1 MTATATIAIVPAQ
14 AKEILLIDLSH
25 LFRSAWA
32 IAESSQDYSGVFQQ
46 TLDGVRRCIGQRD
59 ALVGICCDGR
69 GSWRKELYPEYKAN
83 RDAKPA
89 SMYDTLRKVKERL
102 AADALLLWEVD
113 TFEADDVIAT
123 AARAAMRAGHP
134 KITIASNDKD
144 LLQLMND
151 DGVRYLKTSSWDELD
166 ATQALAKF
174 AVQPWQVVDYLALV
188 GDTSDH
194 IPGVPGVGAKRAA
207 ELLAKWESWEG
218 ILNQMTAD
226 ASKVSTPAVVKAIA
240 EHVEAVELGRKL
252 IQLRADVPIKF
263 EEIYEVRKQRPIA
276 KGIPPMPG
284 KNQVDFDD
292 ARISAPPPA
301 NAATPEATPAPE
313 VEADV
318 TPPAE
323 KSLATQDAT
332 PAPASV
338 ALVPHTPTSFDL
350 QLEPQTPGQA
360 VNLAARLH
368 NARLYTWLP
377 NEDAVLAVVMRGR
390 EAGLPAG
397 VALETFRP
405 VQGKMGAIWQYIVD
419 QCHRH
424 PDCEYLRPVELTDTS
439 ATWEGKHRKH
449 SAPFKETVTIEEMQ
463 KTGLIKPN
471 SAWVQ
476 RPRQQLS
483 KECAVRL
490 GRFLWPGATAGL
502 YSVDELGGD
511 E

>member
-1 MTATATIAIVPAQ
+1 MTATATVPAVDTSR
-14 AKEILLIDLSH
+14 EVLLVDLSH

-59 ALVGICCDGR
+59 AFVAICCDGR

-89 SMYDTLRKVKERL
+89 AMYDTLRRVKERL
-102 AADALLLWEVD
+102 ADDALLLWEVD

-151 DGVRYLKTSSWDELD
+151 DGVRYLKTSSWEELD

-174 AVQPWQVVDYLALV
+174 DVRPEQVVDFLALV
-188 GDTSDH
+188 GDSSDNVR
-194 IPGVPGVGAKRAA
+194 GVKGVGPKRAA
-207 ELLAKWESWEG
+207 ELLFMWESWEG
-218 ILNQMTAD
+218 VLNQMTAD
-226 ASKVSTPAVVKAIA
+226 ASKVSTPAVVKALA

-292 ARISAPPPA
+292 ARISSGTKTPV
-301 NAATPEATPAPE
+301 PEATPAPE
-313 VEADV
+313 VASEVVAEV
-318 TPPAE
+318 PAPPP
-323 KSLATQDAT
+323 
-332 PAPASV
+332 PAPAV
-338 ALVPHTPTSFDL
+338 VEAPPLALVPREPMPFDR
-350 QLEPQTPGQA
+350 QLEPQSPGQA

-377 NEDAVLAVVMRGR
+377 NEDAALAVIMRGR
-390 EAGLPAG
+390 AAGLPAAI
-397 VALETFRP
+397 ALETFRP
-405 VQGKMGAIWQYIVD
+405 VQGRMAAVWQYIVD
-419 QCHRH
+419 QAQRH
-424 PDCEYLRPVELTDTS
+424 PDCEYLAPVEVTD
-439 ATWEGKHRKH
+439 AHAIWEGKHRKNPGP
-449 SAPFKETVTIEEMQ
+449 PFRLKVTIEQMK
-463 KTGLIKPN
+463 KTNVYKKDG
-471 SAWVQ
+471 AWEQ
-476 RPRQQLS
+476 RPEQMLT
-483 KECAVRL
+483 KECGVRL
-490 GRFLWPGATAGL
+490 ARMLWPGATHGL
-502 YSVDELGGD
+502 YSVEELGG
-511 E
+511 EE